1 MKKIKLLL
9 VLPIVLLGFLTSC
22 NNDNNSNN
30 EKNNTEKTNI
40 EKTEVKIDYQQ
51 VTTFEADLN
60 KGIDVKN
67 KVVII
72 TVDKLVPNSAFGYDI
87 YAGEHLNFVSNEH
100 PGVKEGDVITV
111 RVTDYISMFGSYII
125 HYEKL

>member
-1 MKKIKLLL
+1 MKKLNFLLILPLLLL
-9 VLPIVLLGFLTSC
+9 VLLTSC
-22 NNDNNSNN
+22 NGNNSNV
-30 EKNNTEKTNI
+30 EKNNT

-60 KGIDVKN
+60 KGVDVKN

-111 RVTDYISMFGSYII
+111 KVTDYISMLGSYII
-125 HYEKL
+125 HYEKV